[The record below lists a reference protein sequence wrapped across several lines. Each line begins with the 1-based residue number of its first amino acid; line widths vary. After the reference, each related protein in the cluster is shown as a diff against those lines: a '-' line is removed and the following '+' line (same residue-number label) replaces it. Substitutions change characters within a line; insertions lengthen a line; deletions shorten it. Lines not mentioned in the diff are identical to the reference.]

1 MKTKILLMLLIVVV
15 LFESC
20 ARSFT
25 PFDAANHPRGKKCG
39 VIR

>member
-1 MKTKILLMLLIVVV
+1 MKTKILLALIIVFV

-20 ARSFT
+20 SRSFT
-25 PFDAANHPRGKKCG
+25 PYQAANNPRGKKCG

>member
-1 MKTKILLMLLIVVV
+1 MKTKVFLALVIVII

-25 PFDAANHPRGKKCG
+25 PYEAANHPKGKKCG

>member
-1 MKTKILLMLLIVVV
+1 MKTKIVLVLLIAIV

-20 ARSFT
+20 SRSFT
-25 PFDAANHPRGKKCG
+25 PYQAANSPRGKKCG

>member
-1 MKTKILLMLLIVVV
+1 MKTKLLAFLVIFLI

-20 ARSFT
+20 SRNFT
-25 PFDAANHPRGKKCG
+25 PYQAANNPRGKKCG